1 MNFLKIEE
9 CESNNGYGFGTTL
22 YVSGCPRRCAGCFN
36 RAGWSRKAGKRFTET
51 DFLKLEKCLE
61 QNYIQ
66 RLSFSGGDPLA
77 PWNRAEVLEI
87 CARVKEKFGKK
98 IITWIYTGYQLDD
111 FRTGAEGFQQ
121 CRGLTSYDGSAELE
135 NGFLKP
141 KTDFF
146 EKKNKKAPEGGGE
159 FRVRNWKTENGF
171 FDLMGQYIDFVV
183 DGEYRE
189 KESHVKP
196 FRGSDNQ
203 ILWRNRNGVWWRVE

>member
-36 RAGWSRKAGKRFTET
+36 RAGWSRKAGKKFTET

-87 CARVKEKFGKK
+87 CARVKEKYGKR
-98 IITWIYTGYQLDD
+98 IITWVYTGYQLDD
-111 FRTGAEGFQQ
+111 FRTGAEGFRQ

-135 NGFLKP
+135 NGFLQSE
-141 KTDFF
+141 TDFF
-146 EKKNKKAPEGGGE
+146 EK
-159 FRVRNWKTENGF
+159 NGF
-171 FDLMGQYIDFVV
+171 F
-183 DGEYRE
+183 R
-189 KESHVKP
+189 KAK
-196 FRGSDNQ
+196 
-203 ILWRNRNGVWWRVE
+203 